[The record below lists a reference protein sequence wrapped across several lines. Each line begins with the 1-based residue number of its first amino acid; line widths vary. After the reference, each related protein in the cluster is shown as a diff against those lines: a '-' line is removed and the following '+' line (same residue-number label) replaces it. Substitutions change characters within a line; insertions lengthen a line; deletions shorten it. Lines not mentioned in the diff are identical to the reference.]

1 MAERG
6 FGVTRPNLPHWAT
19 AMGGWG
25 VRSGRVFGWGV
36 KSGLTGLNGGCQGAG
51 RFLRD
56 IWPMPTNG
64 GALSAFGE
72 LSCLFHRTFSPQHR

>member
-36 KSGLTGLNGGCQGAG
+36 KSGLTGLNGGCQGVSFG
-51 RFLRD
+51 LETRRCKTLH
-56 IWPMPTNG
+56 T
-64 GALSAFGE
+64 SAIIFKN
-72 LSCLFHRTFSPQHR
+72 SDWTWASD